1 MKINFNNILSI
12 AILILAVI
20 IVFQRKSSTPDVI
33 DTPIVIR
40 DTVWQKKD
48 SVIYTSPKVVQ
59 TIPVKVVSE
68 KYLPD
73 PNYDKLVL
81 QYQELVK
88 LHLAKNI
95 QKDSVQIDSIGF
107 VKVIDT
113 VQNNI
118 VQNRK
123 WEYNLKYPI
132 IKETIIQSPKK
143 VNQLYIGG
151 GLQGNQYNIINSVNG
166 GLLYK
171 NKKDQIY
178 GLSVG
183 INTNGQVVYG
193 VSSYW
198 KIKYNIKK
206 NLKRKLPGL
215 LPLLLLLLLL

>member
-20 IVFQRKSSTPDVI
+20 IVLQRSNSSPDI
-33 DTPIVIR
+33 IEKPIVIR
-40 DTVWQKKD
+40 DTIWQKKD

-59 TIPVKVVSE
+59 TIPLKIISE

-95 QKDSVQIDSIGF
+95 QKDSVKIDSIGF
-107 VKVIDT
+107 VKVTDT

-123 WEYNLKYPI
+123 WEYNIKYPI
-132 IKETIIQSPKK
+132 IKETVIQPPKK

-151 GLQGNQYNIINSVNG
+151 GLQGNQYNIINSING
-166 GLLYK
+166 GILYK

-198 KIKYNIKK
+198 KIKFK
-206 NLKRKLPGL
+206 
-215 LPLLLLLLLL
+215 

>member
-20 IVFQRKSSTPDVI
+20 IVLQRSNSSPDI
-33 DTPIVIR
+33 IEKPIVIR

-48 SVIYTSPKVVQ
+48 SVIYTSPKIVQ
-59 TIPVKVVSE
+59 TIPVKIISE

-95 QKDSVQIDSIGF
+95 QKDSVKIDSIGF
-107 VKVIDT
+107 VKVTDT

-123 WEYNLKYPI
+123 WEYNIKYPI
-132 IKETIIQSPKK
+132 IKETIIQPPKK

-166 GLLYK
+166 GILYK

-178 GLSVG
+178 GLSIG
-183 INTNGQVVYG
+183 INTNGQIVYG

-198 KIKYNIKK
+198 KIKFK
-206 NLKRKLPGL
+206 
-215 LPLLLLLLLL
+215 

>member
-20 IVFQRKSSTPDVI
+20 IVLQRSNSSPDI
-33 DTPIVIR
+33 IEKPIVIR

-59 TIPVKVVSE
+59 TIPVKIISE

-88 LHLAKNI
+88 LHLSKNV
-95 QKDSVQIDSIGF
+95 QKDSMKIDSIGF
-107 VKVIDT
+107 VKVTDT

-123 WEYNLKYPI
+123 WEYNIKYPI
-132 IKETIIQSPKK
+132 IKETIIEPPKK

-151 GLQGNQYNIINSVNG
+151 GLQGNQYNIINSING
-166 GLLYK
+166 GILYK

-183 INTNGQVVYG
+183 INTNGQAVYG

-198 KIKYNIKK
+198 KIKFK
-206 NLKRKLPGL
+206 
-215 LPLLLLLLLL
+215 

>member
-1 MKINFNNILSI
+1 MKVNFNNILSV
-12 AILILAVI
+12 AILILAII
-20 IVFQRKSSTPDVI
+20 IVFQRKSAPEIIEKSTTV
-33 DTPIVIR
+33 R
-40 DTVWQKKD
+40 DTIWQNKEK
-48 SVIYTSPKVVQ
+48 VVYTSPKVVQ
-59 TIPVKVVSE
+59 TIPVKVISE

-73 PNYDKLVL
+73 PNYNKLIL

-88 LHLAKNI
+88 LHLVKNI
-95 QKDSVQIDSIGF
+95 QKDSVKIDSIGF

-132 IKETIIQSPKK
+132 IKETIIQPPKK
-143 VNQLYIGG
+143 TNQLYIGG
-151 GLQGNQYNIINSVNG
+151 GLQGNQYNIINSING

-183 INTNGQVVYG
+183 INTNGQMVYG

-198 KIKYNIKK
+198 KIKFK
-206 NLKRKLPGL
+206 
-215 LPLLLLLLLL
+215 

>member
-20 IVFQRKSSTPDVI
+20 IILQRINSSPDIVEK
-33 DTPIVIR
+33 PIIIR

-59 TIPVKVVSE
+59 TIPLKIISE

-107 VKVIDT
+107 VKVTDT

-123 WEYNLKYPI
+123 WEYNIKYPI
-132 IKETIIQSPKK
+132 IKETVIQPPKK

-151 GLQGNQYNIINSVNG
+151 GLQGNQYNIINSING
-166 GLLYK
+166 GILYK
-171 NKKDQIY
+171 NKKDQLY
-178 GLSVG
+178 GLSIGV
-183 INTNGQVVYG
+183 NTNGQVVYG
-193 VSSYW
+193 LSSYW
-198 KIKYNIKK
+198 KIKFK
-206 NLKRKLPGL
+206 
-215 LPLLLLLLLL
+215 

>member
-20 IVFQRKSSTPDVI
+20 IILQRINSSPDI
-33 DTPIVIR
+33 IEKPIVVR

-48 SVIYTSPKVVQ
+48 SLIYTSPKVVQ
-59 TIPVKVVSE
+59 TIPVKIISE

-107 VKVIDT
+107 VKVTDT
-113 VQNNI
+113 VQNNV

-123 WEYNLKYPI
+123 WEYNIKYPI
-132 IKETIIQSPKK
+132 IKETVIQPPKK

-151 GLQGNQYNIINSVNG
+151 GLQGNQYNIINSING
-166 GLLYK
+166 GILYK

-178 GLSVG
+178 GLSIGV
-183 INTNGQVVYG
+183 NTNGQVVYG

-198 KIKYNIKK
+198 KIKFK
-206 NLKRKLPGL
+206 
-215 LPLLLLLLLL
+215 

>member
-1 MKINFNNILSI
+1 MKISFNNILSI

-20 IVFQRKSSTPDVI
+20 IIFKRINSSPDIVER
-33 DTPIVIR
+33 PIIVR

-59 TIPVKVVSE
+59 TIPIKIISE

-107 VKVIDT
+107 VKVTDT
-113 VQNNI
+113 VQNNV

-123 WEYNLKYPI
+123 WEYNIKYPI
-132 IKETIIQSPKK
+132 IKEIIIQPTKK
-143 VNQLYIGG
+143 TNQLYIGG
-151 GLQGNQYNIINSVNG
+151 GLQGNQYNIINSING
-166 GLLYK
+166 WLL
-171 NKKDQIY
+171 
-178 GLSVG
+178 
-183 INTNGQVVYG
+183 
-193 VSSYW
+193 
-198 KIKYNIKK
+198 
-206 NLKRKLPGL
+206 
-215 LPLLLLLLLL
+215 

>member
-20 IVFQRKSSTPDVI
+20 IVLQRINSSPDIVEKPVI
-33 DTPIVIR
+33 VR

-48 SVIYTSPKVVQ
+48 GVIYTSPKVVQ
-59 TIPVKVVSE
+59 TIPVKIISE

-107 VKVIDT
+107 VKVTDT

-123 WEYNLKYPI
+123 WEYNIKYPI
-132 IKETIIQSPKK
+132 IKETVIQPPKK

-151 GLQGNQYNIINSVNG
+151 GLQGNQYNIINSING
-166 GLLYK
+166 GILYK

-198 KIKYNIKK
+198 KIKFK
-206 NLKRKLPGL
+206 
-215 LPLLLLLLLL
+215 

>member
-20 IVFQRKSSTPDVI
+20 IVLQRSNSSPDI
-33 DTPIVIR
+33 IEKPIVIR
-40 DTVWQKKD
+40 DTIWQKKD

-59 TIPVKVVSE
+59 TIPVKIVSE

-107 VKVIDT
+107 VKVTDT

-123 WEYNLKYPI
+123 WEYNIKYPI
-132 IKETIIQSPKK
+132 IKETVIQPPKK
-143 VNQLYIGG
+143 INQLYIGG
-151 GLQGNQYNIINSVNG
+151 GLQGNQYNIINSING
-166 GLLYK
+166 GILYK
-171 NKKDQIY
+171 NKKDQLY
-178 GLSVG
+178 GLSIG
-183 INTNGQVVYG
+183 INTNGQIVYG

-198 KIKYNIKK
+198 KIKFK
-206 NLKRKLPGL
+206 
-215 LPLLLLLLLL
+215 

>member
-20 IVFQRKSSTPDVI
+20 IVLQRSNSSPDI
-33 DTPIVIR
+33 IEKPIVIR
-40 DTVWQKKD
+40 DTIWQKKD
-48 SVIYTSPKVVQ
+48 SVVFTSPKVIQ
-59 TIPVKVVSE
+59 TIPVKIISE

-123 WEYNLKYPI
+123 WEYNIKYPI
-132 IKETIIQSPKK
+132 IKETVIQPSKK

-151 GLQGNQYNIINSVNG
+151 GLQGNQYNIINSING
-166 GLLYK
+166 GILYK

-178 GLSVG
+178 ELSVG
-183 INTNGQVVYG
+183 INTNGQVIYG

-198 KIKYNIKK
+198 KIKFK
-206 NLKRKLPGL
+206 
-215 LPLLLLLLLL
+215 

>member
-20 IVFQRKSSTPDVI
+20 IVLQRSNSSPDIVEKS
-33 DTPIVIR
+33 IVIR

-59 TIPVKVVSE
+59 TIPLKIISE

-107 VKVIDT
+107 VKVTDT

-123 WEYNLKYPI
+123 WEYNIKYPI
-132 IKETIIQSPKK
+132 IKETIIEPPKK
-143 VNQLYIGG
+143 INQLYIGG
-151 GLQGNQYNIINSVNG
+151 GLQGNQYNIINSING
-166 GLLYK
+166 GILYK

-178 GLSVG
+178 GLSIG

-198 KIKYNIKK
+198 KIKFK
-206 NLKRKLPGL
+206 
-215 LPLLLLLLLL
+215 

>member
-12 AILILAVI
+12 AIFILAVI
-20 IVFQRKSSTPDVI
+20 IVLQRSNSSPDIVEK
-33 DTPIVIR
+33 PIVVR

-48 SVIYTSPKVVQ
+48 SLIYTSPKVVQ
-59 TIPVKVVSE
+59 TIPVKIISE

-81 QYQELVK
+81 KYQELVK

-107 VKVIDT
+107 VKVTDT
-113 VQNNI
+113 VQNNV

-123 WEYNLKYPI
+123 WEYNIKYPI
-132 IKETIIQSPKK
+132 IKETVIQPPKK

-151 GLQGNQYNIINSVNG
+151 GLQGNQYNIINSING
-166 GLLYK
+166 GILYK
-171 NKKDQIY
+171 NKKDQLY
-178 GLSVG
+178 GLSIGV
-183 INTNGQVVYG
+183 NTNGQVVYG

-198 KIKYNIKK
+198 KIKFK
-206 NLKRKLPGL
+206 
-215 LPLLLLLLLL
+215 

>member
-1 MKINFNNILSI
+1 MRINFNNILSI

-20 IVFQRKSSTPDVI
+20 IVLQRSNSSPDIIEKPV
-33 DTPIVIR
+33 VIR

-59 TIPVKVVSE
+59 TIPIKIISE

-107 VKVIDT
+107 VKVTDT

-123 WEYNLKYPI
+123 WEYNIKYPI
-132 IKETIIQSPKK
+132 IKETIIQPPKK

-198 KIKYNIKK
+198 KIKFK
-206 NLKRKLPGL
+206 
-215 LPLLLLLLLL
+215 

>member
-20 IVFQRKSSTPDVI
+20 IVFQRINSSPDI
-33 DTPIVIR
+33 IEKPIVIR

-81 QYQELVK
+81 QFQELVK

-95 QKDSVQIDSIGF
+95 QKDSVKIDSIGF
-107 VKVIDT
+107 VKVTDT

-123 WEYNLKYPI
+123 WEYNIKYPI
-132 IKETIIQSPKK
+132 VKETITQSPKK

-151 GLQGNQYNIINSVNG
+151 GLQGNQYNIINSING

-178 GLSVG
+178 GLSIG
-183 INTNGQVVYG
+183 INTNGQLVYG

-198 KIKYNIKK
+198 KIKFK
-206 NLKRKLPGL
+206 
-215 LPLLLLLLLL
+215 

>member
-20 IVFQRKSSTPDVI
+20 IVLQRSNSSPDI
-33 DTPIVIR
+33 IEKPIIIR
-40 DTVWQKKD
+40 DTIWQKKD
-48 SVIYTSPKVVQ
+48 SVIYTSPKIVQ
-59 TIPVKVVSE
+59 TIPVKIISE

-95 QKDSVQIDSIGF
+95 QKDSVKIDSIGF

-123 WEYNLKYPI
+123 WEYNIKYPI
-132 IKETIIQSPKK
+132 IKETIIEPSKK

-151 GLQGNQYNIINSVNG
+151 GLQGNQYNIINSING
-166 GLLYK
+166 GILYK
-171 NKKDQIY
+171 NKKDQMY

-198 KIKYNIKK
+198 KIKFK
-206 NLKRKLPGL
+206 
-215 LPLLLLLLLL
+215 

>member
-20 IVFQRKSSTPDVI
+20 IVLQRSNSSPDIIEKS
-33 DTPIVIR
+33 IVIR
-40 DTVWQKKD
+40 DTIWQKKD

-59 TIPVKVVSE
+59 TIPLKIISE

-88 LHLAKNI
+88 LHLSKNV

-107 VKVIDT
+107 VKVTDT

-123 WEYNLKYPI
+123 WEYNIKYPI
-132 IKETIIQSPKK
+132 IKETIIEPPKK
-143 VNQLYIGG
+143 INQLYIGG
-151 GLQGNQYNIINSVNG
+151 GLQGNQYNIINSING
-166 GLLYK
+166 GILYK

-178 GLSVG
+178 GLSIGV
-183 INTNGQVVYG
+183 NTNGQVVYG

-198 KIKYNIKK
+198 KIKFK
-206 NLKRKLPGL
+206 
-215 LPLLLLLLLL
+215 

>member
-1 MKINFNNILSI
+1 MKISFNNILSI
-12 AILILAVI
+12 AILILAII
-20 IVFQRKSSTPDVI
+20 IVLQRINSSPDI
-33 DTPIVIR
+33 IEKPIVVR

-48 SVIYTSPKVVQ
+48 SVIYTSPKIVQ
-59 TIPVKVVSE
+59 TIPVKIISE

-88 LHLAKNI
+88 LHLSKNI
-95 QKDSVQIDSIGF
+95 QKDSVKIDSIGF

-123 WEYNLKYPI
+123 WEYNIKYPI
-132 IKETIIQSPKK
+132 IKETIIQPPKK
-143 VNQLYIGG
+143 TNQLYIGG
-151 GLQGNQYNIINSVNG
+151 ELQGSQYNIINSING

-183 INTNGQVVYG
+183 VNTNGQVVYG
-193 VSSYW
+193 ISSYW
-198 KIKYNIKK
+198 KIKFK
-206 NLKRKLPGL
+206 
-215 LPLLLLLLLL
+215 

>member
-12 AILILAVI
+12 AILILVVI
-20 IVFQRKSSTPDVI
+20 ILFQRSNSSPDIIEKSI
-33 DTPIVIR
+33 IVR

-107 VKVIDT
+107 VKVTDT

-123 WEYNLKYPI
+123 WEYSLKYPI

-151 GLQGNQYNIINSVNG
+151 RLQGNQYDIINSVNG
-166 GLLYK
+166 ELLYK

-183 INTNGQVVYG
+183 INTNGQLVYG

-198 KIKYNIKK
+198 KIKFK
-206 NLKRKLPGL
+206 
-215 LPLLLLLLLL
+215 

>member
-20 IVFQRKSSTPDVI
+20 IVLQRSNSSPDI
-33 DTPIVIR
+33 IEKPIVIR
-40 DTVWQKKD
+40 DTIWQKKD
-48 SVIYTSPKVVQ
+48 NVIYTSPKVVQ
-59 TIPVKVVSE
+59 TIPLKIISE

-107 VKVIDT
+107 VKVTDT

-123 WEYNLKYPI
+123 WEYNIKYPI
-132 IKETIIQSPKK
+132 IKETIIEPPKK
-143 VNQLYIGG
+143 INQLYIGG
-151 GLQGNQYNIINSVNG
+151 GLQGNQYNIINSING
-166 GLLYK
+166 GILYK
-171 NKKDQIY
+171 NKKDQLY
-178 GLSVG
+178 GLSIGV
-183 INTNGQVVYG
+183 NTNGQVIYG
-193 VSSYW
+193 LSSYW
-198 KIKYNIKK
+198 KIKFK
-206 NLKRKLPGL
+206 
-215 LPLLLLLLLL
+215 

>member
-20 IVFQRKSSTPDVI
+20 IVLQRSNSSPDI
-33 DTPIVIR
+33 IEKPIVVR

-59 TIPVKVVSE
+59 TIPLKIISE

-95 QKDSVQIDSIGF
+95 QKDSVKIDSIGF
-107 VKVIDT
+107 VKVTDT

-132 IKETIIQSPKK
+132 IKETVIQPPKK

-151 GLQGNQYNIINSVNG
+151 GLQGNQYNIINSING
-166 GLLYK
+166 GILYK
-171 NKKDQIY
+171 NKKDQLY
-178 GLSVG
+178 GLSIGV
-183 INTNGQVVYG
+183 NTNGQVVYG
-193 VSSYW
+193 LSSYW
-198 KIKYNIKK
+198 KIKFK
-206 NLKRKLPGL
+206 
-215 LPLLLLLLLL
+215 

>member
-20 IVFQRKSSTPDVI
+20 IVLQRSNSSPDI
-33 DTPIVIR
+33 IEKPIVIR

-107 VKVIDT
+107 VKVTDT

-132 IKETIIQSPKK
+132 IKETIIQPPKK
-143 VNQLYIGG
+143 TNQLYIGG
-151 GLQGNQYNIINSVNG
+151 WLQGNQYNIINSVNG
-166 GLLYK
+166 GILYK
-171 NKKDQIY
+171 NKKDQLY
-178 GLSVG
+178 GISVG
-183 INTNGQVVYG
+183 VNTNGQLIYG
-193 VSSYW
+193 LSSYW
-198 KIKYNIKK
+198 KIKIK
-206 NLKRKLPGL
+206 
-215 LPLLLLLLLL
+215 

>member
-20 IVFQRKSSTPDVI
+20 IVLQRSNSSPDI
-33 DTPIVIR
+33 IEKPIILR
-40 DTVWQKKD
+40 DTIWQKKD

-59 TIPVKVVSE
+59 TIPIKIISE

-88 LHLAKNI
+88 LHLSKNV
-95 QKDSVQIDSIGF
+95 QKDSVKIDSIGF
-107 VKVIDT
+107 VKVTDT

-132 IKETIIQSPKK
+132 IKETIIEPPKK

-151 GLQGNQYNIINSVNG
+151 GLQGNQYNIINSLNG

-178 GLSVG
+178 GLSIGV
-183 INTNGQVVYG
+183 NTNGQVVYG

-198 KIKYNIKK
+198 KIKFK
-206 NLKRKLPGL
+206 
-215 LPLLLLLLLL
+215 

>member
-20 IVFQRKSSTPDVI
+20 IVLQRSNSSPDI
-33 DTPIVIR
+33 IEKPIVIR
-40 DTVWQKKD
+40 NTVWQKKD

-59 TIPVKVVSE
+59 TIPVKIISE

-107 VKVIDT
+107 IKVTDT

-123 WEYNLKYPI
+123 WEYNIKYPI
-132 IKETIIQSPKK
+132 IKETVSQPSKK

-151 GLQGNQYNIINSVNG
+151 GLQGNQYNIINSING
-166 GLLYK
+166 GILYK
-171 NKKDQIY
+171 NKKDQLY

-183 INTNGQVVYG
+183 INTNGQAVYG

-198 KIKYNIKK
+198 KIKFK
-206 NLKRKLPGL
+206 
-215 LPLLLLLLLL
+215 

>member
-20 IVFQRKSSTPDVI
+20 IVLQRSNSSPDI
-33 DTPIVIR
+33 IEKPIVIR

-48 SVIYTSPKVVQ
+48 SLIYTSPKVVQ
-59 TIPVKVVSE
+59 TIPVKIISE

-88 LHLAKNI
+88 LHLSKNV

-107 VKVIDT
+107 IKVTDT
-113 VQNNI
+113 VQNNV

-123 WEYNLKYPI
+123 WEYNIKYPI
-132 IKETIIQSPKK
+132 IKETVIQPPKK

-166 GLLYK
+166 GILYK

-183 INTNGQVVYG
+183 INTNGQAVYG

-198 KIKYNIKK
+198 KIKFK
-206 NLKRKLPGL
+206 
-215 LPLLLLLLLL
+215 

>member
-20 IVFQRKSSTPDVI
+20 IVLQRSNSSPDI
-33 DTPIVIR
+33 IEKPIVVR
-40 DTVWQKKD
+40 DTIWQKKD

-59 TIPVKVVSE
+59 TIPVKIISE

-107 VKVIDT
+107 VKVTDT

-123 WEYNLKYPI
+123 WEYNIKYPI
-132 IKETIIQSPKK
+132 IKETVIQPPKR

-151 GLQGNQYNIINSVNG
+151 GLQGNQYNIINSING
-166 GLLYK
+166 GILYK
-171 NKKDQIY
+171 NKKDQLY

-183 INTNGQVVYG
+183 INTNGQAVYG

-198 KIKYNIKK
+198 KIKFK
-206 NLKRKLPGL
+206 
-215 LPLLLLLLLL
+215 

>member
-20 IVFQRKSSTPDVI
+20 IVLQRSNSSPDI
-33 DTPIVIR
+33 IEKPIVIR

-59 TIPVKVVSE
+59 TIPIKIISE

-88 LHLAKNI
+88 LHLSKNV

-107 VKVIDT
+107 IKVTDT
-113 VQNNI
+113 VQNNV

-123 WEYNLKYPI
+123 WEYNIKYPI
-132 IKETIIQSPKK
+132 IKETVIQPPKR

-151 GLQGNQYNIINSVNG
+151 GLQGNQYNIINSING
-166 GLLYK
+166 GILYK

-198 KIKYNIKK
+198 KIKFK
-206 NLKRKLPGL
+206 
-215 LPLLLLLLLL
+215 

>member
-20 IVFQRKSSTPDVI
+20 IVLQRSNSSPDI
-33 DTPIVIR
+33 IEKPIVIR
-40 DTVWQKKD
+40 DTIWQKKD

-59 TIPVKVVSE
+59 TIPIKIISE

-88 LHLAKNI
+88 LHLSKNI
-95 QKDSVQIDSIGF
+95 QKDSVKIDSIGF
-107 VKVIDT
+107 VKVTDT

-123 WEYNLKYPI
+123 WEYNIKYPI
-132 IKETIIQSPKK
+132 IKETVIQPSKK

-151 GLQGNQYNIINSVNG
+151 GLQGNQYNIINSING

-171 NKKDQIY
+171 NKKDQMY
-178 GLSVG
+178 GLSIG
-183 INTNGQVVYG
+183 INTNGQIVYG

-198 KIKYNIKK
+198 KIKFK
-206 NLKRKLPGL
+206 
-215 LPLLLLLLLL
+215 

>member
-20 IVFQRKSSTPDVI
+20 IVLQRSNSSPDI
-33 DTPIVIR
+33 IEKPIVIR
-40 DTVWQKKD
+40 DTIWQKKD

-59 TIPVKVVSE
+59 TIPIKIISE

-73 PNYDKLVL
+73 PNYDKLLL

-95 QKDSVQIDSIGF
+95 QKDSVKIDSIGF

-123 WEYNLKYPI
+123 WEYNIKYPI
-132 IKETIIQSPKK
+132 IKETVIQPSKK

-151 GLQGNQYNIINSVNG
+151 GLQGNQYNIINSING
-166 GLLYK
+166 GILYK

-198 KIKYNIKK
+198 KIKFK
-206 NLKRKLPGL
+206 
-215 LPLLLLLLLL
+215 

>member
-20 IVFQRKSSTPDVI
+20 IVLQRRNSSPDIIEKSI
-33 DTPIVIR
+33 IIR
-40 DTVWQKKD
+40 DTIWQKKD

-59 TIPVKVVSE
+59 TIPLKIISE

-107 VKVIDT
+107 VRVTDT

-123 WEYNLKYPI
+123 WEYNIKYPI
-132 IKETIIQSPKK
+132 IKETVIQPPKK

-151 GLQGNQYNIINSVNG
+151 GLQGNQYNIINSING
-166 GLLYK
+166 GILYK

-183 INTNGQVVYG
+183 INTNGQAVYG

-198 KIKYNIKK
+198 KIKFK
-206 NLKRKLPGL
+206 
-215 LPLLLLLLLL
+215 

>member
-12 AILILAVI
+12 AILVLAII
-20 IVFQRKSSTPDVI
+20 IVLQRSNSSPDIIEKPVI
-33 DTPIVIR
+33 VR

-48 SVIYTSPKVVQ
+48 SAIYTSPKVVQ
-59 TIPVKVVSE
+59 TIPVKIVNE

-123 WEYNLKYPI
+123 WEYNIKYPI
-132 IKETIIQSPKK
+132 IKETIIQPPKK
-143 VNQLYIGG
+143 INQLYIGG
-151 GLQGNQYNIINSVNG
+151 GLQGNQYNIINSING

-183 INTNGQVVYG
+183 INTNGQAVYG

-198 KIKYNIKK
+198 KIKFK
-206 NLKRKLPGL
+206 
-215 LPLLLLLLLL
+215 

>member
-20 IVFQRKSSTPDVI
+20 IVLQRSNSSPDI
-33 DTPIVIR
+33 IEKPIVIR

-48 SVIYTSPKVVQ
+48 SLIYTSPKVVQ
-59 TIPVKVVSE
+59 TIPVKVVNE

-88 LHLAKNI
+88 LHLSKNV

-107 VKVIDT
+107 VKVTDT

-123 WEYNLKYPI
+123 WEYNIKYPI
-132 IKETIIQSPKK
+132 IKETVIQPPKK

-151 GLQGNQYNIINSVNG
+151 GLQGNQYNIINSING

-183 INTNGQVVYG
+183 VNTNGQLVYG

-198 KIKYNIKK
+198 KIKFK
-206 NLKRKLPGL
+206 
-215 LPLLLLLLLL
+215 

>member
-20 IVFQRKSSTPDVI
+20 IVLQRSNSSPDIIEKPV
-33 DTPIVIR
+33 VVR

-48 SVIYTSPKVVQ
+48 SVIYTSPKIVQ
-59 TIPVKVVSE
+59 TIPIKIISE

-123 WEYNLKYPI
+123 WEYNIKYPI
-132 IKETIIQSPKK
+132 IKETVIQPPKR

-151 GLQGNQYNIINSVNG
+151 GLQGNQYNIINSING
-166 GLLYK
+166 GILYK
-171 NKKDQIY
+171 NKKDQLY
-178 GLSVG
+178 GLSIGV
-183 INTNGQVVYG
+183 NTNGQVVYG

-198 KIKYNIKK
+198 KIKFK
-206 NLKRKLPGL
+206 
-215 LPLLLLLLLL
+215 

>member
-20 IVFQRKSSTPDVI
+20 IILQRSNSSPDI
-33 DTPIVIR
+33 IEKPIIVR

-59 TIPVKVVSE
+59 TIPLKIVSE

-107 VKVIDT
+107 VKVTDT

-123 WEYNLKYPI
+123 WEYNIKYPI
-132 IKETIIQSPKK
+132 IKETIIEPPKK
-143 VNQLYIGG
+143 INQLYIGG
-151 GLQGNQYNIINSVNG
+151 GLQGNQYNIINSING
-166 GLLYK
+166 GILYK
-171 NKKDQIY
+171 NKKDQLY
-178 GLSVG
+178 GLSIGV
-183 INTNGQVVYG
+183 NTNGQVVYG
-193 VSSYW
+193 LSSYW
-198 KIKYNIKK
+198 KIKFK
-206 NLKRKLPGL
+206 
-215 LPLLLLLLLL
+215 

>member
-20 IVFQRKSSTPDVI
+20 IVLQRSNSSPDI
-33 DTPIVIR
+33 IEKPIVIR
-40 DTVWQKKD
+40 DTIWQKKD

-59 TIPVKVVSE
+59 TIPLKIISE

-73 PNYDKLVL
+73 PNYDNLIL

-107 VKVIDT
+107 VKVTDT

-123 WEYNLKYPI
+123 WEYNIKYPI
-132 IKETIIQSPKK
+132 IKETIIEPPKK
-143 VNQLYIGG
+143 INQLYIGG
-151 GLQGNQYNIINSVNG
+151 GLQGNQYNIINSING
-166 GLLYK
+166 GILYK
-171 NKKDQIY
+171 NKKDQLY
-178 GLSVG
+178 GLSIGV
-183 INTNGQVVYG
+183 NTNGQVIYG
-193 VSSYW
+193 LSSYW
-198 KIKYNIKK
+198 KIKFK
-206 NLKRKLPGL
+206 
-215 LPLLLLLLLL
+215 

>member
-20 IVFQRKSSTPDVI
+20 IILQTSNSSPDI
-33 DTPIVIR
+33 IEKPIVIR

-59 TIPVKVVSE
+59 TIPVKIVSE

-88 LHLAKNI
+88 LHLSKNV
-95 QKDSVQIDSIGF
+95 QKDSVKIDSIGF
-107 VKVIDT
+107 VKVTDT

-123 WEYNLKYPI
+123 WEYNIKYPI
-132 IKETIIQSPKK
+132 IKETIIEPPKK
-143 VNQLYIGG
+143 INQLYIGG
-151 GLQGNQYNIINSVNG
+151 GLQGNQYNIINSING

-183 INTNGQVVYG
+183 INTNGQIVYG
-193 VSSYW
+193 ISSYW
-198 KIKYNIKK
+198 KIKFK
-206 NLKRKLPGL
+206 
-215 LPLLLLLLLL
+215 

>member
-20 IVFQRKSSTPDVI
+20 IILQRINSSPDIVEK
-33 DTPIVIR
+33 PIIVR

-59 TIPVKVVSE
+59 TIPLKIISE

-107 VKVIDT
+107 VKVTDT

-123 WEYNLKYPI
+123 WEYNIKYPI
-132 IKETIIQSPKK
+132 IKETIIEPPKK
-143 VNQLYIGG
+143 INQLYIGG
-151 GLQGNQYNIINSVNG
+151 GLQGNQYNIINSING
-166 GLLYK
+166 GILYK
-171 NKKDQIY
+171 NKKDQLY
-178 GLSVG
+178 GLSIGV
-183 INTNGQVVYG
+183 NTNGQVVYG
-193 VSSYW
+193 LSSYW
-198 KIKYNIKK
+198 KIKFK
-206 NLKRKLPGL
+206 
-215 LPLLLLLLLL
+215 